1 MGPYLLLRE
10 LGRGGMGVV
19 FAARHAG
26 LGREVALKLRL
37 AHGDVR
43 GDQRFLIEAQAAARL
58 RHPAIIAVH
67 EVGRDEVGR
76 AWIAMDLVQ
85 GASLDEALRRGPLE
99 VERAARL
106 ALGIARAL
114 EHAHAHGV
122 LHRDLKPSNV
132 LVRAGDAPLV
142 MDFGLAKLTESA
154 EALTRT
160 GDLLGTPAYMAP
172 EQADGQ
178 RVDARADVWSLGAT
192 LYHLLVGAPP
202 FTGGSAYKVLHGVLV
217 EPVPRPRARRPEVPP
232 ALEAIVMRCLA
243 RPLEERYPSAGAVAA
258 DLERF
263 LRGDAVV
270 SRGTHGRGRRATAV
284 GALLGLLGLGG
295 LLALGA
301 LAPAGGD
308 ASAHAPSAAPPS
320 GLEREP
326 GPAPAPVRATP
337 RWRHLEPARAP
348 KARCNHAMT
357 YDPRRGLVM
366 LFGGHGDGRGHD
378 DLWAWDGVTWREE
391 AVDLRPPPRY
401 SPAMAYDEVHG
412 RLVLHGGRI
421 VGQWSRNLAD
431 LWVFDGA
438 RWQQRLDLDD
448 GFSLAGHGA
457 VHVPGRPGV
466 VFLAGAHRDKQVQSN
481 VWRWSDDGLV
491 ELQSEAPLPPGRR
504 LFGAAWD
511 PEREAVVIVGAG
523 EAGGDE
529 HWEWSP
535 SAGWR
540 PGPALPMGPRRG
552 PSLLWTHRGLLML
565 CGGRPG
571 DDAWLRHDGRWTELE
586 LSERP
591 PARQWQAAAYDR
603 RRKVVVL
610 FGGQPRDGQWL
621 GDTWELDLGE

>member
-1 MGPYLLLRE
+1 
-10 LGRGGMGVV
+10 MGVV

-58 RHPAIIAVH
+58 RHPAIVAVH
-67 EVGRDEVGR
+67 EIGRDEVGR
-76 AWIAMDLVQ
+76 AWIAVDLVQ

-122 LHRDLKPSNV
+122 LHRDLKPSN
-132 LVRAGDAPLV
+132 
-142 MDFGLAKLTESA
+142 
-154 EALTRT
+154 
-160 GDLLGTPAYMAP
+160 
-172 EQADGQ
+172 
-178 RVDARADVWSLGAT
+178 
-192 LYHLLVGAPP
+192 
-202 FTGGSAYKVLHGVLV
+202 
-217 EPVPRPRARRPEVPP
+217 
-232 ALEAIVMRCLA
+232 
-243 RPLEERYPSAGAVAA
+243 
-258 DLERF
+258 
-263 LRGDAVV
+263 
-270 SRGTHGRGRRATAV
+270 
-284 GALLGLLGLGG
+284 
-295 LLALGA
+295 
-301 LAPAGGD
+301 
-308 ASAHAPSAAPPS
+308 
-320 GLEREP
+320 
-326 GPAPAPVRATP
+326 
-337 RWRHLEPARAP
+337 
-348 KARCNHAMT
+348 
-357 YDPRRGLVM
+357 
-366 LFGGHGDGRGHD
+366 
-378 DLWAWDGVTWREE
+378 
-391 AVDLRPPPRY
+391 
-401 SPAMAYDEVHG
+401 
-412 RLVLHGGRI
+412 
-421 VGQWSRNLAD
+421 
-431 LWVFDGA
+431 
-438 RWQQRLDLDD
+438 D

-457 VHVPGRPGV
+457 VHVPGRQGV

-621 GDTWELDLGE
+621 GDTWELDLGERAGD